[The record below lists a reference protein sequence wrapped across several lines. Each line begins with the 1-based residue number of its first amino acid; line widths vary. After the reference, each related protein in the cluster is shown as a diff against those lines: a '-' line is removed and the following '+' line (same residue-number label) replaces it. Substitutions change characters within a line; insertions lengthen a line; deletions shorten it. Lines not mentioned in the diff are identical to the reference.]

1 MELTVRTLSHDRTIA
16 GIASPL
22 LHIDRKALLLAQD
35 ITANG
40 SDDSKIGKFTN
51 VAGMV

>member
-1 MELTVRTLSHDRTIA
+1 MKLTVRSLSHDRAIA
-16 GIASPL
+16 GIARPL
-22 LHIDRKALLLAQD
+22 LRIDRKALLLAQD
-35 ITANG
+35 IAANE